1 MHPKYSVSLLSD
13 PTVFADAAAL
23 YLKVRA
29 QEQWIYPDGLL
40 PLLPQVPAQHPH
52 ARLWTWRRRGLV
64 RLVRYLSHHFSE
76 TPFKVLDVGC
86 GNGWMSHY
94 LAKNLPQA
102 HILGVDVN
110 LTELEQA
117 VRVFQRPNLQYAFAD
132 LEADILP
139 EQQFDLVLFAG
150 AFQYFQAPEKVL
162 SAARRVLK
170 PGGLVHIIDTNFYKN
185 ETAQAKAQAG
195 TLSYYT
201 QLNVPEMAAF
211 YHHFLKKDIP
221 GTDRLDTL
229 EGRFL
234 QKIGYLSPFPW
245 MEIRF

>member
-1 MHPKYSVSLLSD
+1 MLSD
-13 PTVFADAAAL
+13 PAAFTAQSAL

-29 QEQWIYPDGLL
+29 QEYWIYPDALL
-40 PLLPQVPAQHPH
+40 PLLPRVPAQHPH
-52 ARLWTWRRRGLV
+52 AHLWTWRRRGLA
-64 RLVRYLSHHFSE
+64 RLLSFLKSQ
-76 TPFKVLDVGC
+76 FRDQSFNVLDVGC

-94 LAKNLPQA
+94 LSKNLPQA

-132 LEADILP
+132 LEADVLP

-150 AFQYFQAPEKVL
+150 AFQYFQAAEKVL
-162 SAARRVLK
+162 QAAQRVLK

-185 ETAQAKAQAG
+185 ERAQAKAQAG
-195 TLSYYT
+195 TRSYYT

-221 GTDRLDTL
+221 GVDRLDTL
-229 EGRFL
+229 KGRFL

>member
-13 PTVFADAAAL
+13 PNVFADAAAL

-52 ARLWTWRRRGLV
+52 AHLWTWRRRGLV

-132 LEADILP
+132 LDAQVLP

-150 AFQYFQAPEKVL
+150 AFQYFRAPEKVL